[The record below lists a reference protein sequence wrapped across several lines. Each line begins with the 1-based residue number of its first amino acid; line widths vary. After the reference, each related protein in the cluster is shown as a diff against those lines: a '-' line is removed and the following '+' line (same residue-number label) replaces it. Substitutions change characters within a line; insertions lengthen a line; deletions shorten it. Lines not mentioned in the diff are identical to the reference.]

1 MLNLIESEVDL
12 CAGHDPKSRL
22 LHAAKVVVAVSRD
35 VVGLDI
41 ELVVALCPS

>member
-12 CAGHDPKSRL
+12 CSGHDPESRL
-22 LHAAKVVVAVSRD
+22 LHAADVVISVASD

>member
-22 LHAAKVVVAVSRD
+22 LHAAKVVISVASD

-41 ELVVALCPS
+41 ELVVVLCPS